1 MSDAIKPVR
10 ISGELFWS
18 RWMAEHNKQFSAD
31 NIKYECTLG
40 ALSDRACQA
49 LEELGIKIKERDPM
63 GKFVVA
69 KSLHVFKPVDEDGNP
84 IDISKIGNGT
94 KVVAVVT
101 AYRHKMSAKHGLA
114 PSIKKLVVTELKVYN
129 PEAKVAE
136 DNSDDIL

>member
-1 MSDAIKPVR
+1 
-10 ISGELFWS
+10 
-18 RWMAEHNKQFSAD
+18 
-31 NIKYECTLG
+31 
-40 ALSDRACQA
+40 